1 MKPQHDSDYLAK
13 SPQILLQL
21 AVRYTVKPQM
31 ITLQTLKDQLPH
43 ERLHITIDE
52 NVDNT
57 NPIDYI
63 ITERIAL
70 IIISSP

>member
-13 SPQILLQL
+13 SLQILLQL

-31 ITLQTLKDQLPH
+31 ITLQPH